1 MLRPRGRLLDDALE
15 PEAFTGPSRTMLA
28 RPKVPSPTPRV
39 FLARGGEDVT
49 SERARTPSGSSS
61 REEARRVSF
70 PESRFHIEHPDPC
83 LSPPSRASRSL
94 ACSRSSQRGT
104 PRTIPKARPPSRGRA
119 RKRRLARSRR
129 WRASPWCSTRGTPRT
144 RRSASRGAWSRR
156 TTTPWRRRPSRSA
169 RASCASTTRKRK
181 RKMKKTE
188 TVSDPSPAPGAL
200 ERRTPRRSMWW
211 RWWTRTRRSSRRTTS
226 SESRTP

>member
-1 MLRPRGRLLDDALE
+1 MGCACSAPADDFDDALE

-83 LSPPSRASRSL
+83 LSPPRAHLAASRARGHRSV
-94 ACSRSSQRGT
+94 
-104 PRTIPKARPPSRGRA
+104 ARRGRS
-119 RKRRLARSRR
+119 RKRVRHPADALENAAWPARGGGGQAHGVPRVARR
-129 WRASPWCSTRGTPRT
+129 ARGEVRH
-144 RRSASRGAWSRR
+144 AVRGRDG
-156 TTTPWRRRPSRSA
+156 RRRRGDDGPRVRRA
-169 RASCASTTRKRK
+169 RRA
-181 RKMKKTE
+181 
-188 TVSDPSPAPGAL
+188 
-200 ERRTPRRSMWW
+200 RRRH
-211 RWWTRTRRSSRRTTS
+211 
-226 SESRTP
+226 ENENEK